1 MSTLVKFLRALVAPL
16 GNLGGFIFPVGLVAL
31 LSVPGILFYQGR
43 VWLDTGHLPV
53 VSVADG
59 LRWAGI
65 AVPHSTIAGAPL
77 VSDRF
82 LAFPLSLTLLALI
95 GGPLVAYA
103 RFSQWLEKRC
113 ETAERAPGA

>member
-1 MSTLVKFLRALVAPL
+1 MATVMNHVRAIVAPL
-16 GNLGGFIFPVGLVAL
+16 GNLGGVIFPAGLVAL
-31 LSVPGILFYQGR
+31 LTVPGIWFYQAR
-43 VWLDTGHLPV
+43 QWLDSGQWPA

-59 LRWAGI
+59 FRWAGL
-65 AVPHSTIAGAPL
+65 AVPHSVIGGAPL
-77 VSDRF
+77 VTERF

-113 ETAERAPGA
+113 ETSPGQPTG